1 MDGDHSSDLP
11 LLSWRSCPSVCTDRS
26 GSCSDTCRSCHSW
39 ICVLEDWMK
48 NAECSGWNEWLLI
61 SWSYLPTAYALQGKT
76 CFPTITT
83 ACVCVC
89 VWVWK
94 SLSCIWLFATPWT
107 VTWQAP
113 LSMGFSRQEYWSGY
127 PFPSPEDLLDLGI
140 KPRTPVFQADFS
152 PSESWL
158 SLHAS
163 LHALSMRPRESPLKC
178 FFFFSTLSKS
188 QS

>member
-1 MDGDHSSDLP
+1 MCTWRLNEKCWVFRLEWMTSNIMKLLANCICTTGKD
-11 LLSWRSCPSVCTDRS
+11 LLSHHHYGLCVC
-26 GSCSDTCRSCHSW
+26 
-39 ICVLEDWMK
+39 V
-48 NAECSGWNEWLLI
+48 
-61 SWSYLPTAYALQGKT
+61 
-76 CFPTITT
+76 
-83 ACVCVC
+83 CVCVC